1 MDCQIADSAIPGDN
15 VGLLLNDLSIK
26 DVKRGYVASDIQ
38 NDPAT
43 DIGMISA

>member
-1 MDCQIADSAIPGDN
+1 MDRQIADSAISGDY

-26 DVKRGYVASDIQ
+26 DVKRGYVASHMH

-43 DIGMISA
+43 DIEMISA